1 MDIWIDVLFA
11 AHDKSNAVAYSWED
25 TSFDRKG
32 MHKYTL
38 MKNES
43 KNSFLGLFDSIANIK
58 LYAEFRQIS
67 IFLLVIHQ
75 EEMIHILCWQ

>member
-43 KNSFLGLFDSIANIK
+43 KNSFSWIV
-58 LYAEFRQIS
+58 R
-67 IFLLVIHQ
+67 
-75 EEMIHILCWQ
+75 